1 MTRWNAIAVA
11 LGLLS
16 GSTLASNAG
25 AEEWAPTKPIK
36 IVVPI
41 VGSTNDALA
50 RLLAPK
56 LQQAL
61 GQPVVV
67 ENKPGAGGNI
77 GADYVAKAPPDWHTL
92 D

>member
-16 GSTLASNAG
+16 GFALASNAG
-25 AEEWAPTKPIK
+25 AEEWVPTKPIK